1 VILSS
6 NFVELLTSAYA
17 SLYDIV
23 QLRVHPLIDLLLNNP
38 ELDLKER
45 GWQLHKLLL
54 AVIDELD
61 PGPNAPPSS
70 KEWRRHRL
78 LLLRYVDG
86 MDPQQVAHQLMI
98 SRRQYYREHHTAMEA
113 IGTILQSRIPPSG
126 SVLNSPISH
135 TDDLLHLEV
144 MRVNQQEQHITDLEE
159 VIEGVLGLM
168 EEITKDQNTTLHY
181 YIQPGISDVPV
192 SRSVLRQVLLGVL
205 GVIIAHSESMRLELN
220 TQSRQGF
227 VYLSIATQSPHLLS
241 VPELQE
247 QLEPYWGMLQL
258 SCPQVEISRDELS
271 GGIIQIVLPVHTRNP
286 VLVIDDNHDM
296 LELYDRFLSANHF
309 QVFRAMDAENALKL
323 AYQIKP
329 SVIILDLMMPETD
342 GWEILRSL
350 RTHPE
355 IASIPVIICSVLKQR
370 DLALALGAAA
380 FLEKPI
386 TESALLAA
394 ITSL

>member
-1 VILSS
+1 
-6 NFVELLTSAYA
+6 
-17 SLYDIV
+17 
-23 QLRVHPLIDLLLNNP
+23 
-38 ELDLKER
+38 
-45 GWQLHKLLL
+45 
-54 AVIDELD
+54 
-61 PGPNAPPSS
+61 
-70 KEWRRHRL
+70 
-78 LLLRYVDG
+78 
-86 MDPQQVAHQLMI
+86 
-98 SRRQYYREHHTAMEA
+98 
-113 IGTILQSRIPPSG
+113 
-126 SVLNSPISH
+126 
-135 TDDLLHLEV
+135 
-144 MRVNQQEQHITDLEE
+144 
-159 VIEGVLGLM
+159 
-168 EEITKDQNTTLHY
+168 
-181 YIQPGISDVPV
+181 
-192 SRSVLRQVLLGVL
+192 
-205 GVIIAHSESMRLELN
+205 
-220 TQSRQGF
+220 
-227 VYLSIATQSPHLLS
+227 
-241 VPELQE
+241 
-247 QLEPYWGMLQL
+247 
-258 SCPQVEISRDELS
+258 
-271 GGIIQIVLPVHTRNP
+271 VLPVHTRNP